1 MMAIATRRVDPW
13 LLLGTG
19 GLLLL
24 GVGVAASVGG
34 AESPGAPFEG
44 GPGARQLLLASAGVG
59 VAGAASMLDYH
70 LLRRHALWLY
80 LGALALL
87 VAALVIGVDIH
98 GSRRWLGIGTATLQP
113 SELAK
118 VAVVV
123 MMAALLAGR
132 AASATLTLVALGVAT
147 PAIALVVLEPDTGT
161 ALVLATGS
169 LAVVIAAGAP
179 WRVVA
184 SLLIAAV
191 AVVPLLFAVAVPDYQ
206 RERLAVFVDPARDP
220 LGSGFNVR
228 QAEVAISTGGL
239 TGDGLFNEGDS
250 SLEHVAA
257 RGSDFVFAQVG
268 EDLGLAGTLAILAL
282 FGLVVWRGFEAAR
295 AAPDAFGQLLA
306 AGLTSIM
313 VAQAALHIAVNVRLF
328 PATGITL
335 PFVSAGG
342 TSVVTV
348 CLIVGLLQSIAAQ
361 RPASVREQWTA
372 ARWR

>member
-1 MMAIATRRVDPW
+1 MAARRMDPW
-13 LLLGTG
+13 LLAGMA
-19 GLLLL
+19 GLLLV
-24 GVGVAASVGG
+24 GVGIAASVGG

-44 GPGARQLLLASAGVG
+44 GPGARQLLLASAGLG
-59 VAGAASMLDYH
+59 IALAASMVDYR

-87 VAALVIGVDIH
+87 VAALVIGIDIH
-98 GSRRWLGIGTATLQP
+98 GSRRWLGVGAATVQP

-118 VAVVV
+118 IAVLV
-123 MMAALLAGR
+123 MMSAALAGR
-132 AASATLTLVALGVAT
+132 LVGAGLTMLALGLAM
-147 PAIALVVLEPDTGT
+147 PAIALVVIEPDTGT

-169 LAVVIAAGAP
+169 LALVIAAGAP

-191 AVVPLLFAVAVPDYQ
+191 AVVPLLLAVAVPDYQ

-239 TGDGLFNEGDS
+239 TGDGLFNEDES

-257 RGSDFVFAQVG
+257 RGSDFAFAQVG
-268 EDLGLAGTLAILAL
+268 EDLGLAGNIAVLAL
-282 FGLVVWRGFEAAR
+282 FGLIAWRGFEAAR
-295 AAPDAFGQLLA
+295 TAPDAFGQLLA
-306 AGLTSIM
+306 AGLTSIV
-313 VAQAALHIAVNVRLF
+313 VAQAALHVAVNVRLF

-342 TSVVTV
+342 TSVLTV

-361 RPASVREQWTA
+361 RPASSREQWTA
-372 ARWR
+372 VRWR